1 MVVMLRGFGSVVVMV
16 IIAGM
21 MWHCGGERVMMEVD
35 EQVGQPLSKL
45 AVQDNASG
53 AVVVASVRQDDAPIS
68 GAMVAFA
75 RSVAGLA
82 AEYAWSGMTDEDGR
96 VRLEIA
102 GDATGYYQARAS
114 QDGRVIGLWT
124 SIPINAGDE
133 VMVNLPIGGRASVM
147 RISPSSACVDR
158 VLNVGFYAF
167 FSPVSYSVDS
177 DPGSDGFNTHVG
189 YEADLLTAL
198 EAMDGAGLS
207 FSRRGIAVW
216 PNIWLLS
223 AGAEYDV
230 VGGGITILDS
240 RTRDEMGNEV
250 VSFTSGHIAF
260 RQSLLVRAEDGMR
273 WGSHDD
279 LTSEV
284 RVGALASTTGE
295 ARLLVLTGLVNA
307 DGVLTAGVRVETKTD
322 TVVADGSAEYFIT
335 AAGASPNLD
344 GRRHLFPPVDTMP
357 QVVYLGDETGE
368 MELLDALASGR
379 IDALAR
385 GEIGNRDA
393 VYASDGAF
401 VVTVLD
407 AAVEYGGFSLGL
419 EDADLAACIDD
430 KINYLTDDQRIGYGE
445 WRQDPMVFLT
455 RARMWQG
462 Q

>member
-1 MVVMLRGFGSVVVMV
+1 MLREFGSVVALVLV
-16 IIAGM
+16 AGL
-21 MWHCGGERVMMEVD
+21 MWHCGGERVMMEVE

-53 AVVVASVRQDDAPIS
+53 ALVVASVRQDDAPIS
-68 GAMVAFA
+68 GAMVEFA
-75 RSVAGLA
+75 RSIAGQV
-82 AEYAWSGMTDEDGR
+82 AEYAWSGMTDEEGR
-96 VRLEIA
+96 ARLEIA
-102 GDATGYYQARAS
+102 GDATGYYQARVS
-114 QDGRVIGLWT
+114 QDGRVIGLWS

-133 VMVNLPIGGRASVM
+133 VVVNLPIGGRAHVM
-147 RISPSSACVDR
+147 RMSPSSACADR

-167 FSPVSYSVDS
+167 FAPVSSS
-177 DPGSDGFNTHVG
+177 ADPDPNSAGFNTHVG

-198 EAMDGAGLS
+198 EAMDGTGLS

-223 AGAEYDV
+223 AGAEYDI

-250 VSFTSGHIAF
+250 VTFTSGHIAF
-260 RQSLLVRAEDGMR
+260 RQSLLVRAEDGAR
-273 WGSHDD
+273 WVSHDD

-284 RVGALASTTGE
+284 RVGVLASTTGE

-307 DGVLTAGVRVETKTD
+307 DGVLAEGVRVETQTD
-322 TVVADGSAEYFIT
+322 TVVADGSANYFIT
-335 AAGASPNLD
+335 AAGASPNLE
-344 GRRHLFPPVDTMP
+344 GRRYLYPPVDTMP

-368 MELLDALASGR
+368 VELLNALAAGK

-393 VYASDGAF
+393 VHSSGGAF
-401 VVTVLD
+401 VVTALD
-407 AAVEYGGFSLGL
+407 AAVEYGGFSLGV
-419 EDADLAACIDD
+419 EDADLVACIDD

-445 WRQDPMVFLT
+445 WRQDPLIFMT

>member
-1 MVVMLRGFGSVVVMV
+1 MLRGFGSVAVLGV
-16 IIAGM
+16 IAGM

-53 AVVVASVRQDDAPIS
+53 AVVVASVRQDDVPIS

-75 RSVAGLA
+75 RSIAGQA

-96 VRLEIA
+96 ARLEIA
-102 GDATGYYQARAS
+102 GDATGYYQARIS
-114 QDGRVIGLWT
+114 QDGSVIGLWS

-133 VMVNLPIGGRASVM
+133 VMVNLPVGGRASVTRM
-147 RISPSSACVDR
+147 SPSACADR
-158 VLNVGFYAF
+158 VLNFGFFAF
-167 FSPVSYSVDS
+167 FAPVSSSEDS
-177 DPGSDGFNTHVG
+177 NPDAAGFNTHVG

-207 FSRRGIAVW
+207 FSRHGIAVW

-240 RTRDEMGNEV
+240 RTRDEMGNQV
-250 VSFTSGHIAF
+250 VTFTSGHIAF
-260 RQSLLVRAEDGMR
+260 RQSLLVRAEDGVR
-273 WGSHDD
+273 WASHDD

-307 DGVLTAGVRVETKTD
+307 DGVLAEGVRVETQMD
-322 TVVADGSAEYFIT
+322 TVVADGSADFFIT
-335 AAGASPNLD
+335 AAGASPNLE
-344 GRRHLFPPVDTMP
+344 GRQRIFPAVDTMP
-357 QVVYLGDETGE
+357 QVVYLGEE
-368 MELLDALASGR
+368 ELLGALASGR
-379 IDALAR
+379 VDALAR
-385 GEIGNRDA
+385 GEVGNRDA
-393 VYASDGAF
+393 VHASGGAF
-401 VVTVLD
+401 VVTALD
-407 AAVEYGGFSLGL
+407 AAVEYGGFTLGV

-445 WRQDPMVFLT
+445 WRQDPLIFMT
-455 RARMWQG
+455 RARMWKG
-462 Q
+462 R

>member
-1 MVVMLRGFGSVVVMV
+1 MVVMLRGIGSVVVMV
-16 IIAGM
+16 LVAGL

-45 AVQDNASG
+45 AVQDNVSG
-53 AVVVASVRQDDAPIS
+53 AVVVASVRQDDAPVS
-68 GAMVAFA
+68 GAMVEFA
-75 RSVAGLA
+75 RSVAGQVV
-82 AEYAWSGMTDEDGR
+82 EYAWSGMTDEDGR
-96 VRLEIA
+96 ARLEIV

-114 QDGRVIGLWT
+114 QDGRVIGLWS

-133 VMVNLPIGGRASVM
+133 VVVNLPIGGKAQVM
-147 RISPSSACVDR
+147 GMPPSLACADR
-158 VLNVGFYAF
+158 VLNFGFFAF
-167 FSPVSYSVDS
+167 FAPVSSSADP
-177 DPGSDGFNTHVG
+177 DPGSAGFNTHVG

-223 AGAEYDV
+223 ACAEYDV

-240 RTRDEMGNEV
+240 RTRDEMGNQV
-250 VSFTSGHIAF
+250 VTFTSGHIAF
-260 RQSLLVRAEDGMR
+260 RQSLLVRVEDGAR
-273 WGSHDD
+273 WSSHDD

-307 DGVLTAGVRVETKTD
+307 DGVLAAGVRVETQTD
-322 TVVADGSAEYFIT
+322 TVVADGSADYFIT
-335 AAGASPNLD
+335 AAGASPNIA
-344 GRRHLFPPVDTMP
+344 GRQHLFPPVDTMP

-368 MELLDALASGR
+368 VELLDALAAGK

-385 GEIGNRDA
+385 GEVGNRDA
-393 VYASDGAF
+393 VHASDGAF
-401 VVTVLD
+401 AVTVLD
-407 AAVEYGGFSLGL
+407 AAVEYGGFTLAA
-419 EDADLAACIDD
+419 EDADLATCIDD
-430 KINYLTDDQRIGYGE
+430 KINYLTDNRRIGYGE
-445 WRQDPMVFLT
+445 WRQDSSIFMT
-455 RARMWQG
+455 RARMWKG

>member
-1 MVVMLRGFGSVVVMV
+1 MLRGFGSVVVLV

-53 AVVVASVRQDDAPIS
+53 AVVVASVHQEDAPIS
-68 GAMVAFA
+68 GAMVEFA

-96 VRLEIA
+96 ARLEIA
-102 GDATGYYQARAS
+102 GDATGYYQARVS
-114 QDGRVIGLWT
+114 QDGSVIGLWS

-133 VMVNLPIGGRASVM
+133 VMVNLPIGGRAQVTRM
-147 RISPSSACVDR
+147 SPSACADR
-158 VLNVGFYAF
+158 VLNFGFFAF
-167 FSPVSYSVDS
+167 FAPVSSS
-177 DPGSDGFNTHVG
+177 ADPNPDAAGFNTHVG

-207 FSRRGIAVW
+207 FSRRGIDIW

-240 RTRDEMGNEV
+240 RTRDEMGNQV
-250 VSFTSGHIAF
+250 VTFTSGHIAF

-273 WGSHDD
+273 WVSHDD

-295 ARLLVLTGLVNA
+295 ARLLVLTEFVNA
-307 DGVLTAGVRVETKTD
+307 DGVLVAGVRVETQTD

-335 AAGASPNLD
+335 AAGASPNLA
-344 GRRHLFPPVDTMP
+344 GRQHLFPPVDTMP

-368 MELLDALASGR
+368 VELLDALASGR

-393 VYASDGAF
+393 VHASGGAF
-401 VVTVLD
+401 VVTALD
-407 AAVEYGGFSLGL
+407 AVVEYGGFSLGV
-419 EDADLAACIDD
+419 DAVDLAACIDD

-445 WRQDPMVFLT
+445 WRQDPLIFMT
-455 RARMWQG
+455 RARMWKG
-462 Q
+462 R

>member
-1 MVVMLRGFGSVVVMV
+1 MNVMSRIGSVVALILVT
-16 IIAGM
+16 GL
-21 MWHCGGERVMMEVD
+21 MWHCGGERVMVEVD

-53 AVVVASVRQDDAPIS
+53 AVVVASVQQDDAPVS

-75 RSVAGLA
+75 RSVAGQV
-82 AEYAWSGMTDEDGR
+82 AEYAWSGMTDEEGQ
-96 VRLEIA
+96 VRLEIV

-133 VMVNLPIGGRASVM
+133 VVVNLPVGERAQVM
-147 RISPSSACVDR
+147 RMSPSSACADR

-167 FSPVSYSVDS
+167 FAPVSSS
-177 DPGSDGFNTHVG
+177 ANPDPEAAGFNTHVG

-207 FSRRGIAVW
+207 FSRRGIDIW

-240 RTRDEMGNEV
+240 RTRDEIGNEV
-250 VSFTSGHIAF
+250 VTFTSGHIAF
-260 RQSLLVRAEDGMR
+260 RQSLLVRAEDGAR
-273 WGSHDD
+273 WASHDD
-279 LTSEV
+279 LTSGV
-284 RVGALASTTGE
+284 RVGVLASTTGE

-307 DGVLTAGVRVETKTD
+307 DGVLAEGVRVATQTD
-322 TVVADGSAEYFIT
+322 TVVADGSANYFIT

-344 GRRHLFPPVDTMP
+344 GRQRIFPPVDTMP
-357 QVVYLGDETGE
+357 QVVYLGDEMGE
-368 MELLDALASGR
+368 EELLNALASGK
-379 IDALAR
+379 IDAIAR
-385 GEIGNRDA
+385 GEVGNRDA
-393 VYASDGAF
+393 VQSSGGAF
-401 VVTVLD
+401 VVGALD
-407 AAVEYGGFSLGL
+407 AAVEYGGFTLSVD
-419 EDADLAACIDD
+419 DADLATCIDD
-430 KINYLTDDQRIGYGE
+430 KINYLTDDRSIGYGE
-445 WRQDPMVFLT
+445 WRQDHSIFMT

>member
-1 MVVMLRGFGSVVVMV
+1 MSRRFGGVFVMV

-45 AVQDNASG
+45 TVQDNASG
-53 AVVVASVRQDDAPIS
+53 TVVVASVQQDDAPLS
-68 GAMVAFA
+68 GAMVEFA
-75 RSVAGLA
+75 RSVAGQV

-96 VRLEIA
+96 ARLEIA

-114 QDGRVIGLWT
+114 RDGRVVGSWS

-133 VMVNLPIGGRASVM
+133 VMVNLPIGGRARVM
-147 RISPSSACVDR
+147 RMSSSACADR
-158 VLNVGFYAF
+158 VLNFGFFAF
-167 FSPVSYSVDS
+167 FSPVSYSADS
-177 DPGSDGFNTHVG
+177 DPSSAGFNTHVG
-189 YEADLLTAL
+189 YEADLLAAL
-198 EAMDGAGLS
+198 EAIDGAGLS
-207 FSRRGIAVW
+207 FSRRGIDIW

-240 RTRDEMGNEV
+240 RTRDEMGNQV
-250 VSFTSGHIAF
+250 VTFTSGHIAF
-260 RQSLLVRAEDGMR
+260 RQSLLVRAEDGAR

-284 RVGALASTTGE
+284 RVGVLASTTGE

-307 DGVLTAGVRVETKTD
+307 DGVLAAGVRVATQTD
-322 TVVADGSAEYFIT
+322 TVVADGSADYFIT
-335 AAGASPNLD
+335 AAGASSNLG
-344 GRRHLFPPVDTMP
+344 GRRYLYPPVDTMP
-357 QVVYLGDETGE
+357 QVVYLGASEE
-368 MELLDALASGR
+368 ELLGALASGR
-379 IDALAR
+379 VDALAR

-393 VYASDGAF
+393 VHASGGAF
-401 VVTVLD
+401 LVTALD
-407 AAVEYGGFSLGL
+407 AAVEYGGFTLAA

-430 KINYLTDDQRIGYGE
+430 KINYLTDDRRIGYGE
-445 WRQDPMVFLT
+445 WRQDSSIFMT

>member
-1 MVVMLRGFGSVVVMV
+1 MSRIGSVVALVLV
-16 IIAGM
+16 AGL
-21 MWHCGGERVMMEVD
+21 MWHCGGERVMVEVD

-53 AVVVASVRQDDAPIS
+53 AVVVASVRQDDAPVS

-75 RSVAGLA
+75 RSVAGQV
-82 AEYAWSGMTDEDGR
+82 AEYAWSGMTDEEGQ

-114 QDGRVIGLWT
+114 RDGRVVGLWT

-133 VMVNLPIGGRASVM
+133 VVVNLPIGGKAQVTRM
-147 RISPSSACVDR
+147 SPSSACADR
-158 VLNVGFYAF
+158 VLNFGFFAF
-167 FSPVSYSVDS
+167 FAPVSSSADPDS
-177 DPGSDGFNTHVG
+177 DAAGFNTHVG

-207 FSRRGIAVW
+207 FSRRGIDIW

-250 VSFTSGHIAF
+250 VTFTSGHIAF
-260 RQSLLVRAEDGMR
+260 RQSLLVRAEDRAR
-273 WGSHDD
+273 WASHDD

-284 RVGALASTTGE
+284 RVGVLASTTGE

-307 DGVLTAGVRVETKTD
+307 DGVLAEGVRVETQTD

-335 AAGASPNLD
+335 AAGVSPNLE
-344 GRRHLFPPVDTMP
+344 GRQRIFPPVDTMP
-357 QVVYLGDETGE
+357 QVIYLGEE
-368 MELLDALASGR
+368 ELLGALASGR
-379 IDALAR
+379 VDALAR

-393 VYASDGAF
+393 VHASGGAF
-401 VVTVLD
+401 VVTALD
-407 AAVEYGGFSLGL
+407 AAVEYGGFTLGV

-430 KINYLTDDQRIGYGE
+430 KINYLTDDRSIGYGE
-445 WRQDPMVFLT
+445 WRQDHSVFMT
-455 RARMWQG
+455 RARMWEG

>member
-1 MVVMLRGFGSVVVMV
+1 MFVMRGFGSVVVTV
-16 IIAGM
+16 LVAGL

-53 AVVVASVRQDDAPIS
+53 AVVVASVRQDDAPVS

-75 RSVAGLA
+75 RSIAGQT

-114 QDGRVIGLWT
+114 RDGSVIGLWS

-133 VMVNLPIGGRASVM
+133 VVVNLSVGERVSVTRM
-147 RISPSSACVDR
+147 SPSACADR

-167 FSPVSYSVDS
+167 FAPVSYSA
-177 DPGSDGFNTHVG
+177 DPDPDAAGFNTHVG

-207 FSRRGIAVW
+207 FSRRGIDIW

-260 RQSLLVRAEDGMR
+260 RQSLLVRAEDGAR

-284 RVGALASTTGE
+284 RVGVLASTTGE

-307 DGVLTAGVRVETKTD
+307 DGVLTAGVRVETQTD
-322 TVVADGSAEYFIT
+322 TVVADGSADYFIT
-335 AAGASPNLD
+335 AAGASPNLE
-344 GRRHLFPPVDTMP
+344 GRQRIFPPVDTMP
-357 QVVYLGDETGE
+357 QVVYLGASEE
-368 MELLDALASGR
+368 ELLGALASNR
-379 IDALAR
+379 VDALAR

-393 VYASDGAF
+393 VHASGGAF
-401 VVTVLD
+401 AVAVLD
-407 AAVEYGGFSLGL
+407 AAVEYGGFTLSVD
-419 EDADLAACIDD
+419 DADLAACIDD
-430 KINYLTDDQRIGYGE
+430 KINYLTDDRRIGYGE
-445 WRQDPMVFLT
+445 WRQDSSVFVT
-455 RARMWQG
+455 RARMWKG

>member
-1 MVVMLRGFGSVVVMV
+1 MFRRFGSVFVLVLV
-16 IIAGM
+16 AGL

-45 AVQDNASG
+45 AVQNNASG
-53 AVVVASVRQDDAPIS
+53 AVVVASVQQDDGPVS
-68 GAMVAFA
+68 GAMVEFA
-75 RSVAGLA
+75 RSIAGQV
-82 AEYAWSGMTDEDGR
+82 AEYAWSGMTDEEGW
-96 VRLEIA
+96 VRLEIV

-133 VMVNLPIGGRASVM
+133 VVVNLPVGGKASVM
-147 RISPSSACVDR
+147 RMSPSSACADR
-158 VLNVGFYAF
+158 VLNFGFFAF
-167 FSPVSYSVDS
+167 FPPVSSS
-177 DPGSDGFNTHVG
+177 ADPDPDAAGFNTHVG

-207 FSRRGIAVW
+207 FSRKGIEIW

-223 AGAEYDV
+223 AGPEYDV

-240 RTRDEMGNEV
+240 RTRDEMGNQV
-250 VSFTSGHIAF
+250 VTFTSGHIAF
-260 RQSLLVRAEDGMR
+260 RQSLLVRAEDGAR
-273 WGSHDD
+273 WVSHDD

-284 RVGALASTTGE
+284 RVGVLASTTGE

-307 DGVLTAGVRVETKTD
+307 DGVLAEGVRVETQMD
-322 TVVADGSAEYFIT
+322 TVVADGSADYFIT
-335 AAGASPNLD
+335 AAGASPNLE
-344 GRRHLFPPVDTMP
+344 GRQRIFPAVDTMP
-357 QVVYLGDETGE
+357 QVVYLGEE
-368 MELLDALASGR
+368 ELLGALASGR
-379 IDALAR
+379 VDALAR

-393 VYASDGAF
+393 VHASGGAF
-401 VVTVLD
+401 VVTALD
-407 AAVEYGGFSLGL
+407 AAVEYGGFTLGV

-445 WRQDPMVFLT
+445 WRQDHSVFMT

>member
-1 MVVMLRGFGSVVVMV
+1 MFRRFGSVFVLILV
-16 IIAGM
+16 AGL
-21 MWHCGGERVMMEVD
+21 MWHCGDERVMMAVD

-53 AVVVASVRQDDAPIS
+53 AVVVASVRRDDAPVS
-68 GAMVAFA
+68 GAMVEFA
-75 RSVAGLA
+75 RSIAGQA
-82 AEYAWSGMTDEDGR
+82 AEYAWSGMTDEEGR
-96 VRLEIA
+96 ARLEIA
-102 GDATGYYQARAS
+102 GDATGYYQARVS
-114 QDGRVIGLWT
+114 QDGSVIGLWT

-133 VMVNLPIGGRASVM
+133 VVVNLPVGGRAHVM
-147 RISPSSACVDR
+147 SPSSACADR
-158 VLNVGFYAF
+158 VLNFGFFAF
-167 FSPVSYSVDS
+167 FAPVSSS
-177 DPGSDGFNTHVG
+177 ADPDPNSAGFNTHVG

-207 FSRRGIAVW
+207 FSRRGIDIW

-223 AGAEYDV
+223 ADAEYDV

-240 RTRDEMGNEV
+240 RTRDEMGNQV

-260 RQSLLVRAEDGMR
+260 RQSLLVRAEDGAR
-273 WGSHDD
+273 WASHDD

-284 RVGALASTTGE
+284 RVGVLASTTGE

-307 DGVLTAGVRVETKTD
+307 DGVLAEGVRVATQMD
-322 TVVADGSAEYFIT
+322 TVVVDGSADYFIT
-335 AAGASPNLD
+335 AAGASSNLD
-344 GRRHLFPPVDTMP
+344 GRRRIFPAVDTMP
-357 QVVYLGDETGE
+357 QVVYLREE
-368 MELLDALASGR
+368 ELLGALASGR
-379 IDALAR
+379 VDALAR

-393 VYASDGAF
+393 VHASGGAF
-401 VVTVLD
+401 VVTALD
-407 AAVEYGGFSLGL
+407 AAVEYGGFTLGV

-445 WRQDPMVFLT
+445 WRQDPSVFMT

>member
-1 MVVMLRGFGSVVVMV
+1 MSRIGSVVALVLV
-16 IIAGM
+16 AGL
-21 MWHCGGERVMMEVD
+21 MWHCGGERVMVEVD

-45 AVQDNASG
+45 AVQDNALG
-53 AVVVASVRQDDAPIS
+53 AVVVASVQQDNAPVS
-68 GAMVAFA
+68 GAMVGFA
-75 RSVAGLA
+75 RSVAGQV

-102 GDATGYYQARAS
+102 GDATGYYQARVS
-114 QDGRVIGLWT
+114 RDGQMIGLWT

-133 VMVNLPIGGRASVM
+133 VMVNLPVGERAQVT
-147 RISPSSACVDR
+147 RISLSACADR

-167 FSPVSYSVDS
+167 FMPVSSSADP
-177 DPGSDGFNTHVG
+177 DPGSAGFNTHVG

-207 FSRRGIAVW
+207 FSRRGIDIW

-260 RQSLLVRAEDGMR
+260 RQSLLVRAEDGAR
-273 WGSHDD
+273 WASHDD
-279 LTSEV
+279 LTSGV
-284 RVGALASTTGE
+284 RVGVLASTTGE

-307 DGVLTAGVRVETKTD
+307 DGVLAEGVRVETQTD
-322 TVVADGSAEYFIT
+322 TVVADGSADYFIT
-335 AAGASPNLD
+335 AAGASPNLE
-344 GRRHLFPPVDTMP
+344 GRQRIFSPVDTMP
-357 QVVYLGDETGE
+357 QVVYLGEE
-368 MELLDALASGR
+368 ELLGALASGR
-379 IDALAR
+379 VDALAR

-393 VYASDGAF
+393 VHASGGAF
-401 VVTVLD
+401 VVTALD
-407 AAVEYGGFSLGL
+407 AAVEYGGFTLGV

-445 WRQDPMVFLT
+445 WRQDSSIFMT
-455 RARMWQG
+455 RARMWEG

>member
-1 MVVMLRGFGSVVVMV
+1 MFRRFSRVVVMV

-35 EQVGQPLSKL
+35 EQVGQRLSKL
-45 AVQDNASG
+45 ALQDNASG

-82 AEYAWSGMTDEDGR
+82 AEYAWSGMTDEEGR
-96 VRLEIA
+96 VRLEIV

-114 QDGRVIGLWT
+114 QDGSVIGLWS

-133 VMVNLPIGGRASVM
+133 VMVNLPIGGRAHVM
-147 RISPSSACVDR
+147 YPSSACADR
-158 VLNVGFYAF
+158 VLNFGFFAF
-167 FSPVSYSVDS
+167 FAPVSSSVDS

-207 FSRRGIAVW
+207 FSRRGIDIW
-216 PNIWLLS
+216 HNIWLLS

-240 RTRDEMGNEV
+240 RTRDEMGNQV
-250 VSFTSGHIAF
+250 VTFTSGHIAF
-260 RQSLLVRAEDGMR
+260 RQSLLVRAEDGTR
-273 WGSHDD
+273 WDSHDD

-307 DGVLTAGVRVETKTD
+307 DGVLTAGVRVETQTD

-335 AAGASPNLD
+335 AAGASSNLE
-344 GRRHLFPPVDTMP
+344 GRRYLYPPVDTMP
-357 QVVYLGDETGE
+357 QVVYLGASEE
-368 MELLDALASGR
+368 ELLGALASGR

-393 VYASDGAF
+393 VYASGGAF
-401 VVTVLD
+401 AVTALD
-407 AAVEYGGFSLGL
+407 AAVEYGGFTLGVDD
-419 EDADLAACIDD
+419 EDLAACIDD
-430 KINYLTDDQRIGYGE
+430 KINYLTDDRRIGYGE
-445 WRQDPMVFLT
+445 WRQDPMVFMT